1 MNNQP
6 PQPAAIPVI
15 FVNGYTARA
24 LCAAAL
30 PALPHPG
37 DDVYL
42 GDLAYQVT
50 GHDWMLTPDGQLRIH
65 VRLLPQVNDE
75 GERRFSSPEESRLP
89 AIWGAPPAPPETVL

>member
-6 PQPAAIPVI
+6 PQPAAIPVT

-24 LCAAAL
+24 LCATIL
-30 PALPHPG
+30 PARPHPG

-65 VRLLPQVNDE
+65 VCLLPQVNE
-75 GERRFSSPEESRLP
+75 KGERPFRYPEEARL
-89 AIWGAPPAPPETVL
+89 AETWGAPPAPPETTL